1 MVVTTITLL
10 LMPRAHEPDQWSAL
24 DPWIGDGITRPI
36 GPKTWVPDKDA
47 RRLAA
52 YSFLAALR
60 DNAGR
65 YFLPTQA
72 DPQADA
78 AALRRFREY
87 GDPRLLVVQARAAV
101 LGDEQTISVE
111 GEESGSGPLST
122 WLNNWATRERLWKR
136 LTETEFDC
144 CGLGDGVYALGW
156 DARARR
162 PRLRMYDPG
171 WYFPDLD
178 QLDDGGEYPT
188 VVHIA
193 WEQKDR
199 AGTAWL
205 HRKTWRIVPTAARR
219 LPWQEPEEPSSD
231 RTCLYSSGR
240 WDLSKLRGKD
250 VFDLSLQNVVWDQDP
265 DGNPQQD
272 VDLGVDFIPVVHVP
286 ADAAGRRHFGTSVL
300 TPVVQLAW
308 DVAATDTD
316 LQVGSELFGSSAM
329 VTKGTGLGADIN
341 GDPESRRWE
350 VPASGSVELLDTS
363 KTLVAMTGYDRH
375 LLERMSENAR
385 MPAAYLGRIRP
396 DEVPSGITLELGF
409 APMTVFVRESRQVR
423 DEKLP
428 LILKFS
434 ARLAQVGGV
443 YPAGTLPAA
452 RVVMGSY
459 LPRDLA
465 AAVDRVTKLLAARA
479 ISLETAVQMLIDA
492 GLPIEDAK
500 AEVKRIVT
508 TNYDAAVRLL
518 DATGDEQAVRDL
530 LHKGKPDLSGPP
542 PEPPAGMPATT
553 TTPPGQL
560 AAGGDDQPR
569 PGADDDEEPIA

>member
-1 MVVTTITLL
+1 
-10 LMPRAHEPDQWSAL
+10 MPRAHEPDQWSAL

-65 YFLPTQA
+65 YFLPIQA

-122 WLNNWATRERLWKR
+122 WLNGWATRERLWKR

-205 HRKTWRIVPTAARR
+205 HRKTWRLVPTAARR

-341 GDPESRRWE
+341 GDPASRRWE
-350 VPASGSVELLDTS
+350 VPADGSVELLDTS
-363 KTLVAMTGYDRH
+363 KTLVAMTAYDRH
-375 LLERMSENAR
+375 LLERVSENAR
-385 MPAAYLGRIRP
+385 MPAAFLGRIRP
-396 DEVPSGITLELGF
+396 DEVPSGYALELGF
-409 APMTVFVRESRQVR
+409 APLSTLVREARQVR

-428 LILKFS
+428 LLLKFA
-434 ARLAQVGGV
+434 ARLAQVGKA
-443 YPAGTLPAA
+443 YPPGTLPAA

-542 PEPPAGMPATT
+542 PEPPAGMPAGVQTV
-553 TTPPGQL
+553 PPGQQPP
-560 AAGGDDQPR
+560 ADPAQQNQPDQQQPR
-569 PGADDDEEPIA
+569 QGADRQGAQQ